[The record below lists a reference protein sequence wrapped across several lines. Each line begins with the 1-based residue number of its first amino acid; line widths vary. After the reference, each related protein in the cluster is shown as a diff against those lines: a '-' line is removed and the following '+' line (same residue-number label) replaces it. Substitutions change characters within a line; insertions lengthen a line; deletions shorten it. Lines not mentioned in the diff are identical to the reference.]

1 MVRATPLIILAA
13 AALAATGQAQR
24 LRPADVDA
32 IPSKPADA
40 RVAYGPDSLQF
51 GDLRIPKGKGPFP
64 LAIVIHGGCWIHHFA
79 SLQNTTAMADA
90 LRDAGIATWN
100 VEYRRADD
108 PGGGWPGTFLDIADA
123 ADHIRALAAR
133 YRLDTTRIVAVG
145 HSAGGHLALWL
156 AARGRLKPVSPL
168 YRARPIR
175 LHGAISL
182 GGPGDLAEF
191 VPREDQS
198 CGPSVSV
205 LMGGKPADVRARY
218 AEGSP
223 VELLPLGIRQLL
235 IVGDSDRIMP
245 AAARKS
251 YLDRS
256 LKAGDRVEVIVIPNA
271 GHFEV
276 IAPTAVAWTT
286 VRAAIKRMV
295 AY

>member
-1 MVRATPLIILAA
+1 MIRAGALTILTVGAVSTA
-13 AALAATGQAQR
+13 GHAQR
-24 LRPADVDA
+24 LRPRDVDS

-40 RVAYGPDSLQF
+40 RIPYGSDSLQF

-64 LAIVIHGGCWIHHFA
+64 VAIVIHGGCWIHHFA

-90 LRDAGIATWN
+90 LRNVGIATWN
-100 VEYRRADD
+100 IEYRRADD
-108 PGGGWPGTFLDIADA
+108 PGGGWPGTFLDAADA
-123 ADHIRALAAR
+123 ADHVRALAAH
-133 YRLDTTRIVAVG
+133 YPLDTTRVVAVG

-156 AARGRLKPVSPL
+156 AARGKLKPSSPL

-182 GGPGDLAEF
+182 GGPADLGEF
-191 VPREDQS
+191 VGREDQS

-205 LMGGKPADVRARY
+205 LMGGKPADVPDRY
-218 AEGSP
+218 AQGSP
-223 VELLPLGIRQLL
+223 VELLPLGIRQLM
-235 IVGDSDRIMP
+235 IVGDSDRIVP
-245 AAARKS
+245 AAARKA
-251 YLDRS
+251 YMGRS
-256 LKAGDRVEVIVIPNA
+256 LKAGDRVEVIVVPNA

-276 IAPTAVAWTT
+276 IAPTVPAWTT